1 MSFAPRTR
9 RSGMRRGEV
18 MEAGVNAARSH
29 WPRRGRWVRRPSERR
44 MWGPTADPTVGAA
57 SAACSTRILRR
68 FNGVTVGG
76 REPSWLVR
84 LAGWAGPGRSSGEE
98 EASASRPARPIQWP
112 PLSYHP
118 HLWKVFNFCHAAIV
132 WCFCCCQDILRPD
145 IESSLVVHGSVIAS

>member
-1 MSFAPRTR
+1 
-9 RSGMRRGEV
+9 

-84 LAGWAGPGRSSGEE
+84 LAGWLDRGGARGRRRRLPHDQLGLFNGLPFRTIPIFGECLIF
-98 EASASRPARPIQWP
+98 AMLRSFGVSVAVKI
-112 PLSYHP
+112 SYD
-118 HLWKVFNFCHAAIV
+118 LI
-132 WCFCCCQDILRPD
+132 
-145 IESSLVVHGSVIAS
+145 

>member
-1 MSFAPRTR
+1 
-9 RSGMRRGEV
+9 

-98 EASASRPARPIQWP
+98 EASASRPARPIFRTIP
-112 PLSYHP
+112 IFGECLIFAMLRSFGVSVAVKISYD
-118 HLWKVFNFCHAAIV
+118 LI
-132 WCFCCCQDILRPD
+132 
-145 IESSLVVHGSVIAS
+145 